1 VADSKQRPWWLDPRR
16 LDPASERALEEGR
29 TMRRFMPLTGGLTV
43 SFAIVLIVLG
53 FVLLGYYEVG
63 PAVLLLVMGLGGLV
77 LVPVGFWVVR
87 RRESASSK

>member
-1 VADSKQRPWWLDPRR
+1 
-16 LDPASERALEEGR
+16 
-29 TMRRFMPLTGGLTV
+29 MRRFMPLTGGLTV